1 MLLPRNN
8 NNNTQPPDEEE
19 ASAAWSPPGAYYR
32 TKAPLYRYT
41 DPSSASPEQS
51 AKREFSEDA
60 GAFVGLMV
68 CLCLLLL
75 LAFSVSYPLSTYYY
89 TPDDHHHHHSIWMR
103 DNEVYVRSP

>member
-1 MLLPRNN
+1 MLLPR
-8 NNNTQPPDEEE
+8 NNTQPPDEEE

-89 TPDDHHHHHSIWMR
+89 TPDDHHHHHTTWMR